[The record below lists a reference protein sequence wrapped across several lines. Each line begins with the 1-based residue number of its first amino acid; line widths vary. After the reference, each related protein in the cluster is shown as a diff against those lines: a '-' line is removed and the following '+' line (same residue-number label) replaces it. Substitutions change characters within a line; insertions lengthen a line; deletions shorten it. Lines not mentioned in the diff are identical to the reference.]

1 MATIQAWLDTLESW
15 QLALDD
21 GDSIEETRTR
31 LTASELVQE
40 VKVEVK
46 LSLRYDLPSF
56 LHVSLLDIDGHPLYH
71 FGGRVFHDLT
81 TKDAFD
87 LVVGEWL
94 ALGGRI
100 QYRERPLEL
109 S

>member
-1 MATIQAWLDTLESW
+1 MAAIQDWLDTLESW

-21 GDSIEETRTR
+21 GDSIDETRTR
-31 LTASELVQE
+31 LTALELAQE
-40 VKVEVK
+40 VQVEVK

-56 LHVSLLDIDGHPLYH
+56 LHVSLFHTDGHLLYH
-71 FGGRVFHDLT
+71 FGGRLFHDLT

-87 LVVGEWL
+87 QVVGEWL

-100 QYRERPLEL
+100 QYRERPREL